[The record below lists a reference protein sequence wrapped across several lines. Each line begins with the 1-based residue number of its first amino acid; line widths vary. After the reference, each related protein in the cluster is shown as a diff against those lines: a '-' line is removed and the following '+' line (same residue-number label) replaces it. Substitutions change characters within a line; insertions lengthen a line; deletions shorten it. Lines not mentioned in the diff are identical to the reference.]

1 MVSNSLY
8 LITLLILQPRDL
20 GMAQQAQAALQ
31 GSGKVLDMARP
42 WTGPRAWKLSFGC
55 RWGSAGVWDNT

>member
-42 WTGPRAWKLSFGC
+42 GTGPRA
-55 RWGSAGVWDNT
+55 